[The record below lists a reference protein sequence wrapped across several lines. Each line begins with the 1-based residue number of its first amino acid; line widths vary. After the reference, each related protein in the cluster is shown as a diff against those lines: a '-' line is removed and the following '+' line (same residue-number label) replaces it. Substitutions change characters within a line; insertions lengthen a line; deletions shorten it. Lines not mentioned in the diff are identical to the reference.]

1 MKINVH
7 NPSGPLMGVAD
18 TLYPMRYVEA
28 GEVPGP
34 EGASWAE
41 AGLKRNGLISVSIT
55 LENDARIKGPIFI
68 PPPLRS

>member
-1 MKINVH
+1 
-7 NPSGPLMGVAD
+7 MGVAD

-41 AGLKRNGLISVSIT
+41 AGLKRNELLSV
-55 LENDARIKGPIFI
+55 F
-68 PPPLRS
+68 PLPWKIMPG